1 MAGTTTI
8 LVAVII
14 FSIVLIAW
22 LVLRPSIT
30 ATRGGKILAF
40 VALLVFPVLAGGLGV
55 NEQIQHSKTTN
66 FCLSC
71 HVMEDYGKSL
81 RVDDRSFVPAIHFQN
96 NLVPRDN
103 ACFTCHTD
111 YTMFGDFNSKLRGLK
126 HVYAY
131 YIGKPSQP
139 IKLYTPYNNRECLHC
154 HLGARSFEESEA
166 HTKDPQVMTQ
176 MKLNQVGCTT
186 SGCHNII
193 HNVGQLKEFSMWK
206 EEPSK

>member
-1 MAGTTTI
+1 MTGNTTI
-8 LVAVII
+8 LVSVIL

-30 ATRGGKILAF
+30 ATRGGKMLAF
-40 VALLVFPVLAGGLGV
+40 VALLIFPVLAGGMGV
-55 NEQIQHSKTTN
+55 SKHIEHSKTTN

-81 RVDDRSFVPAIHFQN
+81 RVDDRSYVPATHFQY
-96 NLVPRDN
+96 NLVPRDQ
-103 ACFTCHTD
+103 ACYTCHTD
-111 YTMFGDFNSKLRGLK
+111 YTMYGDVNSKLRGLK

-131 YIGKPSQP
+131 YLGKPSQP
-139 IKLYTPYNNRECLHC
+139 IKLYRPYNNRECLHC

-166 HTKDPQVMTQ
+166 HTKDPQALSR
-176 MKLNQVGCTT
+176 MKLNQLNCST

-193 HNVGQLKEFSMWK
+193 HNVGQLKDATFWK
-206 EEPSK
+206 EPAK